1 MRRSI
6 VYAALTVL
14 SLCMTACLGAWAYA
28 HRFTFSHDTVLTEG
42 VSIKS
47 ARSCT
52 NQGQVH
58 VPCEDELAL
67 EPSEKFLITLVG
79 HSCYKIRLSS
89 QKPLDVFFYEAEG
102 SFYAWRLREMQ
113 AIESDIELL
122 GDAVSVTGGNGEG
135 DDTSDMYNSSTL
147 SVTTSSNSSSFAS
160 DHLCDHSQNCHRIMH
175 GLSRRGVYNLV
186 MAYSRDG
193 NSPADVK
200 SSDGILLS
208 LESCDEVSLSHV
220 FGEYCCC
227 CQIVPF

>member
-1 MRRSI
+1 MHLLT
-6 VYAALTVL
+6 AL
-14 SLCMTACLGAWAYA
+14 CL
-28 HRFTFSHDTVLTEG
+28 TPVVLTKD
-42 VSIKS
+42 VSQSTKKTS

-79 HSCYKIRLSS
+79 HSCYEIRLSS

-113 AIESDIELL
+113 AIEPGGELL
-122 GDAVSVTGGNGEG
+122 DGIPVTAGGNGGEG
-135 DDTSDMYNSSTL
+135 GEGARELYNSSAL
-147 SVTTSSNSSSFAS
+147 SAATTSNSTASN
-160 DHLCDHSQNCHRIMH
+160 HLCDRSQYCHRSMH

-208 LESCDEVSLSHV
+208 LESCDQVSLSHV
-220 FGEYCCC
+220 FGECRCCSKFVVLEYVY
-227 CQIVPF
+227 IS